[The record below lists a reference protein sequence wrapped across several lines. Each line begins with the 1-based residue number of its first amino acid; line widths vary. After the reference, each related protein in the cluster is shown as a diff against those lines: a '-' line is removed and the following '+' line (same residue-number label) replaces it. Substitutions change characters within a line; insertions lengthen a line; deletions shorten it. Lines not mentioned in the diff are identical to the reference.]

1 MKKLFVIALAAFG
14 MVACVNEEI
23 TELPQGGAITF
34 ESAFIDNATRAD
46 AVDPST
52 TTASLAG
59 FDVWAFVNET
69 NGVVFTDQD
78 VTKNSGG
85 AWSYQGTQYWAP
97 NKPYY
102 FAALAPMNSE
112 NVTETLATGD
122 AAKLG
127 LGTITFENDYGTE
140 DLLYAK
146 AKVTSKGL
154 NQDNDPVKFQ
164 FQHLLSK
171 VKFTFK
177 NGFPTDNVFVVVENV
192 EMTVPQTASINL
204 AQENYSAAWTAHDG
218 TTTLE
223 FGNVAQLGANAA
235 AEVAKERLTIPAGVD
250 QTYAISFDVTLFQG
264 DQPVHTVE
272 NMTSTVTGYELA
284 MGYAYNFTAEITPE
298 NLNLEAIE
306 FEVEEVEDWVTGA
319 AKDVYPGKTVGVAT
333 AAELSAALANPEVT
347 AVVLTEDITL
357 GSNTITRAEG
367 ESAVTITKKDFVI
380 DGAGNTL
387 TYEGSNR
394 VIDVRAED
402 NVIKN
407 VIIKNLTINIASSYC
422 ERGINFNNAKGTLL
436 VENVTFEG
444 TAPSYAINFPSS
456 ADGVKATIKNSN
468 IVGNIA
474 LNVWGE
480 NMKIDVIDSY
490 LSNYDPTEVEDY
502 ATIKLNSDGSNIAEG
517 TIVNVTGGKVVAL
530 NQDDEPVYAAYNATE
545 TGVINIS
552 ETTEVVGT
560 SVCQVAVICFGSSSN
575 FYGCV
580 SFEQAIEKFPQYPNA
595 TSIRLT
601 RNIELTN
608 GVEISAGETVVLDLN
623 GKTISAVDNATGSYG
638 LITNKG
644 NLTIQGNGKLTVK
657 ATNNRGWS
665 AYSSVISNTV
675 GGNLVVEGG
684 LIEHLGGTD
693 MAYGI
698 DNLTNGKGTS
708 AITTIKGGLIKSTYS
723 AIRQFL
729 NGVEATNELYVK
741 AGAELYSPNRA
752 VFFQDPSKN
761 ANTGKLVIEAGA
773 KVTGKVY
780 LSSTAGSTE
789 WPVEVSVAA
798 SALTEGSV
806 VAHSEVLP
814 AGYAVVL
821 ENGVY
826 TVVEAAAVTTAEE
839 LAAAVANKLETI
851 YVSGEIDLAN
861 VVLSGYN
868 GTIVGVDNTAVLNT
882 RNFTPGRDEA
892 YQLRSTTLAFKN
904 LTVKVPTED
913 GDFLQTGFV
922 GFGAIQFD
930 NCAFEGQVTLNGQA
944 NWIFNECEFAS
955 IENGAYAVFV
965 YGAEKATFNNC
976 SFSGVDR
983 AAKIYGTG
991 GVLDVEYNDCT
1002 FTSTTANKYAV
1013 NIDATYATTTV
1024 ALNGCSQTG
1033 MPGLYKVDGAKGTV
1047 SVN

>member
-1 MKKLFVIALAAFG
+1 MQPVLMLLIPA
-14 MVACVNEEI
+14 
-23 TELPQGGAITF
+23 P
-34 ESAFIDNATRAD
+34 
-46 AVDPST
+46 
-52 TTASLAG
+52 TASLAG

-78 VTKNSGG
+78 VTKNGG

-102 FAALAPMNSE
+102 FAALAPMNST
-112 NVTETLATGD
+112 NVTETLATGE

-127 LGTITFENDYGTE
+127 LGTVAFTNIDGGE

-177 NGFPTDNVFVVVENV
+177 NGFPTDNVYVVVENV
-192 EMTVPQTASINL
+192 EMTVPQTAEINL
-204 AQENYSAAWTAHDG
+204 AQADYSKAWTAHAG
-218 TTTLE
+218 TTTLA
-223 FGNVAQLGANAA
+223 FGNVEKLGANAT

-623 GKTISAVDNATGSYG
+623 GKTISGTDNATGSYA
-638 LITNKG
+638 LITNTG
-644 NLTIQGNGKLTVK
+644 NLTIQGNGKLTLK
-657 ATNNRGWS
+657 ATNNRNWN

-675 GGNLVVEGG
+675 GGKLTIEEGVV
-684 LIEHLGGTD
+684 IEHLGGTD

-698 DNLTNGKGTS
+698 DNLTNGKGTY
-708 AITTIKGGLIKSTYS
+708 AETVINGGTIKSTYR
-723 AIRQFL
+723 AVRQFL
-729 NGVEATNELYVK
+729 NGIEAQNILTVNGGVIE
-741 AGAELYSPNRA
+741 GANKSIWM
-752 VFFQDPSKN
+752 QDPSAN
-761 ANTGKLVIEAGA
+761 ANTGKLTVAADAELKGN
-773 KVTGKVY
+773 VY
-780 LSSTAGSTE
+780 LFVCAGSTA
-789 WPVEVSVAA
+789 WPVEVSIAEAA
-798 SALTEGSV
+798 LVGESTV
-806 VAHSEVLP
+806 VTGNVP
-814 AGYAVVL
+814 VGYAVVV
-821 ENGVY
+821 EDGCY
-826 TVVEAAAVTTAEE
+826 VVTDEVVTTAEALSTAISGAQSGDVVTVGAGTYASLSGVKAGVTINCLE
-839 LAAAVANKLETI
+839 GVVFEGTSSLNAEGATVIGATFRNEGGQAVSGIINGTFKNCTFDGEETLRWCYTTAGTTVVFENCVVKTTKRGFHFDVMDGNVIFRNCEINGFNAYSGAGTITFEGCVFGNDQANYNGLNIYSNTI
-851 YVSGEIDLAN
+851 LKDCQFVYVSGKTNFIDME
-861 VVLSGYN
+861 
-868 GTIVGVDNTAVLNT
+868 GTGKTLTIQNCTATLDGVAAEVSD
-882 RNFTPGRDEA
+882 
-892 YQLRSTTLAFKN
+892 
-904 LTVKVPTED
+904 
-913 GDFLQTGFV
+913 FV
-922 GFGAIQFD
+922 GGSKLA
-930 NCAFEGQVTLNGQA
+930 
-944 NWIFNECEFAS
+944 
-955 IENGAYAVFV
+955 ENTV
-965 YGAEKATFNNC
+965 
-976 SFSGVDR
+976 
-983 AAKIYGTG
+983 IY
-991 GVLDVEYNDCT
+991 E
-1002 FTSTTANKYAV
+1002 
-1013 NIDATYATTTV
+1013 
-1024 ALNGCSQTG
+1024 
-1033 MPGLYKVDGAKGTV
+1033 
-1047 SVN
+1047 